1 MKNKTNQKF
10 VTVLLG
16 ALGTIVSTLIVFMM
30 IMGRLQEKIQF
41 SGIFE
46 ELAFSFFAVVIGLIS
61 LIGTV
66 SAVVKKD

>member
-16 ALGTIVSTLIVFMM
+16 ALGTIVSTLVVFMM

-46 ELAFSFFAVVIGLIS
+46 EMAFSLFAVVIGLIS

-66 SAVVKKD
+66 SAVVRKD